1 MQLMLTMTV
10 MTAMR
15 LTSKSTALQ
24 EAVRL
29 LSRRALSEKELRIK
43 LGQKGYTSSEIDAA
57 VDRLISRG
65 YLNDEVL
72 CKRLFDYYTNLG
84 GHGLLYILGKIK
96 MRGLRT
102 DCLNEQIADWR
113 ESGQE
118 YEQAKIVA
126 QQKFS
131 RTGHV
136 ADKAKIARTLAS
148 KGFAPEIIVRIMGD
162 TEASS

>member
-1 MQLMLTMTV
+1 MKLMLTMTV

-24 EAVRL
+24 ESVRL
-29 LSRRALSEKELRIK
+29 LSRRALSEKELRTK
-43 LGQKGYTSSEIDAA
+43 LSQKGYNSSEIDAA
-57 VDRLISRG
+57 ADRLISRG
-65 YLNDEVL
+65 YLDDEAL
-72 CKRLFDYYTNLG
+72 CKRLFDYYTNIG

-96 MRGLRT
+96 MRGLWT
-102 DCLNEQIADWR
+102 DCLDEQIAGWR

-131 RTGHV
+131 RTRHA

-148 KGFAPEIIVRIMGD
+148 KGFAPEIIVRIVGD
-162 TEASS
+162 IEASS

>member
-1 MQLMLTMTV
+1 MTV

-65 YLNDEVL
+65 YLDDETL
-72 CKRLFDYYTNLG
+72 CKRLFDYYTNIG

-96 MRGLRT
+96 MRGLWT
-102 DCLNEQIADWR
+102 DCLDEQIAGWR

-131 RTGHV
+131 RTRHA

-148 KGFAPEIIVRIMGD
+148 KGFAPEIIVRIVGD
-162 TEASS
+162 IEASS

>member
-1 MQLMLTMTV
+1 
-10 MTAMR
+10 MR

-84 GHGLLYILGKIK
+84 GRQKGGFS
-96 MRGLRT
+96 
-102 DCLNEQIADWR
+102 QIF
-113 ESGQE
+113 
-118 YEQAKIVA
+118 AKTP
-126 QQKFS
+126 F
-131 RTGHV
+131 R
-136 ADKAKIARTLAS
+136 
-148 KGFAPEIIVRIMGD
+148 
-162 TEASS
+162 